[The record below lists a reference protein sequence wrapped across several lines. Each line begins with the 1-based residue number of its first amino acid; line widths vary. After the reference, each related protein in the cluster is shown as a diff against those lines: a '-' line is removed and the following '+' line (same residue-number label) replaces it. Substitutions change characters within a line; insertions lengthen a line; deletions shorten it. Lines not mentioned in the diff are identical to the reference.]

1 MLTLPNV
8 KLPIIAVVA
17 HDQFKAL
24 GHDGI
29 HALGKPEQV
38 LYDLKYVL
46 PRDAADLRL

>member
-8 KLPIIAVVA
+8 KLPIIAGVA

-24 GHDGI
+24 GREGMR
-29 HALGKPEQV
+29 V
-38 LYDLKYVL
+38 LDDLKYVL